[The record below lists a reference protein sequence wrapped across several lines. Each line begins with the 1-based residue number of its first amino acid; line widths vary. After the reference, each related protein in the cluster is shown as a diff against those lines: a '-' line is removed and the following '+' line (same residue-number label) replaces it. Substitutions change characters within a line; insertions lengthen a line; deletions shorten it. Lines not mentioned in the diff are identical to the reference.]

1 MGRKRLE
8 SPFEASIEVRPSP
21 EQRSA
26 PPTPTT
32 PPPEPAVPSEGGRR
46 AFSGVTRTLTAD
58 ELAEP
63 GTLKVILELL
73 QDAETNAEERKIE
86 ARAIQ
91 AELKLAQ
98 QQFHKADK
106 EAAILEKEL
115 AHAGRSEIFVA
126 ICLTLGGTIIG
137 LSPSLAESKVPWWA
151 AAGVGLGLIIGVWF
165 TRKR

>member
-1 MGRKRLE
+1 
-8 SPFEASIEVRPSP
+8 
-21 EQRSA
+21 
-26 PPTPTT
+26 
-32 PPPEPAVPSEGGRR
+32 VPSEGGRR

-73 QDAETNAEERKIE
+73 QDAETNAEERKLE
-86 ARAIQ
+86 AKAVQ
-91 AELKLAQ
+91 ADLKTMTQ
-98 QQFHKADK
+98 KFHDMDKKAAVLD
-106 EAAILEKEL
+106 EEL
-115 AHAGRSEIFVA
+115 AHMQRSELFVA

-151 AAGVGLGLIIGVWF
+151 VAAVGGCLVFGAWY